1 MKRWSIDIYK
11 QIDLLAKSEA
21 YGPVTL
27 KQHLLDVAQAI
38 EPLAKHFGKDVQLCI
53 TGALLH
59 DIGKA
64 HPVYQAF
71 VHDFKEGFGFNQ
83 SLPNRHEISSLA
95 FLPLF
100 PKEDWQP
107 LTEMIIA
114 HHKSIEGDHRNR
126 GIIDILNQ
134 QGPAGLFESH
144 LEDWEIWSPRA
155 LNLLNELGIKT
166 RPIAEQE
173 AEGAL
178 EWVYE
183 YCEDLEDGWS
193 EWKGLLMA
201 SDHMASALGKNLKPY
216 LKRFF
221 KTPEYVDMY
230 PPDELFPLSMKSAD
244 DERLHT
250 LVVAPTGAGK
260 TEFLLSRCKG
270 RTFYMLPFQA
280 SINAMYKRIKDM
292 VPKETDVRLLHS
304 SSRLVAKD
312 ENNSVQEVQLQ
323 PFVGSS
329 IKVLTPHQTSSIIFG
344 TMGFEANLLD
354 LKGCDVILDEIHTYQ
369 AESQA
374 MVIEIVKVLIQQKC
388 RIHIGTATMPTALY
402 NILLEMLGGTE
413 TTYEVALSENELA
426 TYDRHIILKNET
438 LDELFETIGTA
449 FNNNEKVLIVC
460 NIVADAQQTYKILQ
474 SMFPDIPSM
483 LIHSRFRRKD
493 RRDREELLKNSFDD
507 KSGPCFVVSTQV
519 VEVSL
524 DISFDRMITQAA
536 PLDALIQRFGRIN
549 RRREKPKE
557 RTLRPIHILH
567 PKDRTLP
574 YTKEIVVKS
583 FELLPDGTALQTNNI
598 QSLIDQVYPTVDV
611 QAISGYLKW
620 KDNQFQMKKLCHISK
635 PVLMKYLEIDSA
647 SAILEQDLE
656 TYKEAHWE
664 ERQWLE
670 IPVNQ
675 KSMYRIR
682 DRLQV
687 VEGIGS
693 EPYIMTEQNDYE
705 KLGLEL
711 KEPSN
716 FI

>member
-1 MKRWSIDIYK
+1 MKRWSIDTY
-11 QIDLLAKSEA
+11 QELELLAKSEA

-27 KQHLLDVAQAI
+27 KQHLLDVADAI
-38 EPLAKHFGKDVQLCI
+38 TPLSKHFGKDAELCKKS
-53 TGALLH
+53 ALLH

-71 VHDFKEGFGFNQ
+71 VHDYKEGFGFNQ
-83 SLPNRHEISSLA
+83 TLPNRHEISSLA
-95 FLPLF
+95 FLPLIS
-100 PKEDWQP
+100 KNHWEP

-114 HHKSIEGDHRNR
+114 HHKSIEGDHRKR

-144 LEDWEIWSPRA
+144 LEDWEIWSKRA
-155 LNLLNELGIKT
+155 LDLLEELGIQT
-166 RPIAEQE
+166 RPISERE
-173 AEGAL
+173 AKEAL

-183 YCEDLEDGWS
+183 YCEDLDDGWS

-201 SDHMASALGKNLKPY
+201 SDHMASALGQDLKPY
-216 LKRFF
+216 LNRFF

-230 PPDELFPLSMKSAD
+230 PSHELFPLSMKPTD
-244 DERLHT
+244 DERSHT

-260 TEFLLSRCKG
+260 TEFLLNRCKG

-280 SINAMYKRIKDM
+280 SINAMHKRIKEI
-292 VPKETDVRLLHS
+292 VPKETDVRLLHAA
-304 SSRLVAKD
+304 SRLVAKD
-312 ENNSVQEVQLQ
+312 ENNSKQEVQLQ

-329 IKVLTPHQTSSIIFG
+329 VKVLTPHQTSSIIFG
-344 TMGFEANLLD
+344 TMGFEATLMD

-374 MVIEIVKVLIQQKC
+374 MVMEIVKVLIQQNC

-402 NILLEMLGGTE
+402 DELLEILGGSQ
-413 TTYEVALSENELA
+413 TTYEVALTEHELA
-426 TYDRHIILKNET
+426 TYDRHIIHKNET
-438 LDELFETIGTA
+438 IDGLFETIGTA
-449 FNNNEKVLIVC
+449 FEEKEKVLIVC
-460 NIVADAQQTYKILQ
+460 NIVADAQETYRMLK

-493 RRDREELLKNSFDD
+493 RREREEQLKKEFDE
-507 KSGPCFVVSTQV
+507 KEGPCLVVSTQV

-536 PLDALIQRFGRIN
+536 PLDALVQRFGRIN
-549 RRREKPKE
+549 RRRKKPEE
-557 RTLRPIHILH
+557 RMLRPIHVLQS
-567 PKDRTLP
+567 KEYTLP
-574 YTKEIVVKS
+574 YKKEIVQNS
-583 FELLPDGTALQTNNI
+583 FDLLPDGEKLRTNDI
-598 QSLIDQVYPTVDV
+598 QSLIDEVYPEVDI
-611 QAISGYLKW
+611 QEISGYLKW
-620 KDNQFQMKKLCHISK
+620 RDNQFQMKKLRHITE

-670 IPVNQ
+670 IPVNE

-682 DRLQV
+682 DRLQR

-693 EPYIMTEQNDYE
+693 EPYIMTEQYDYE
-705 KLGLEL
+705 NVGLEL

>member
-1 MKRWSIDIYK
+1 MMRWCIDTYLELE
-11 QIDLLAKSEA
+11 LLAKSEA
-21 YGPVTL
+21 YGLVTL
-27 KQHLLDVAQAI
+27 KQHLTDVAEAI
-38 EPLAKHFGKDVQLCI
+38 VPLAKHFGKHVELSKK
-53 TGALLH
+53 GALLH

-71 VHDFKEGFGFNQ
+71 VHDYKEGFGFNQ

-100 PKEDWQP
+100 PPDEWEP
-107 LTEMIIA
+107 LTEMIVA
-114 HHKSIEGDHRNR
+114 HHKSVEGDHRKR

-144 LEDWEIWSPRA
+144 LEDWEIWSERA
-155 LNLLNELGIKT
+155 LKLLNELGIET
-166 RPIAEQE
+166 RSIPEKE
-173 AEGAL
+173 AEEAI

-183 YCEDLEDGWS
+183 YCEELGDDWS

-201 SDHMASALGKNLKPY
+201 SDHMASALGQELKPY

-221 KTPEYVDMY
+221 KTPEYADVY
-230 PPDELFPLSMKSAD
+230 PPSELFPLSMKTTE
-244 DERLHT
+244 DERPHT

-260 TEFLLSRCKG
+260 TEFLLNRCKG

-280 SINAMYKRIKDM
+280 SINAMFKRIKEI
-292 VPKETDVRLLHS
+292 VPEETDVRLLHAA
-304 SSRLVAKD
+304 SRLVAKD
-312 ENNSVQEVQLQ
+312 ENNSKQEVQLQ

-329 IKVLTPHQTSSIIFG
+329 VKVLTPHQTSSIIFG
-344 TMGFEANLLD
+344 TMGFEATLMD

-374 MVIEIVKVLIQQKC
+374 MVMEIVKVLIKQNC
-388 RIHIGTATMPTALY
+388 RIHIGTATMPKALY
-402 NILLEMLGGTE
+402 NELLKILGDTK
-413 TTYEVALSENELA
+413 TTYEVSLTDDELA
-426 TYDRHIILKNET
+426 TYDRHIIHKNENI
-438 LDELFETIGTA
+438 DELFDTIKTA
-449 FNNNEKVLIVC
+449 FEENEKVLIVC
-460 NIVADAQQTYKILQ
+460 NIVADAQETYRMLN

-493 RRDREELLKNSFDD
+493 RREREEHLKNEFDE
-507 KSGPCFVVSTQV
+507 KAGPCFVVSTQV

-549 RRREKPKE
+549 RRRKKPE
-557 RTLRPIHILH
+557 NRTLRPIHILQ
-567 PKDRTLP
+567 PKEHTLP
-574 YTKEIVVKS
+574 YKKEIVEKS
-583 FELLPDGTALQTNNI
+583 FELFADEEALQTTEI
-598 QSLIDQVYPTVDV
+598 QSLVDQVYPEIDIQKIT
-611 QAISGYLKW
+611 GYLKW
-620 KDNQFQMKKLCHISK
+620 KSNQFQMKKLRHISK

-656 TYKEAHWE
+656 TYKEANWE

-670 IPVNQ
+670 IPVNE

-682 DRLQV
+682 ERVQILERV
-687 VEGIGS
+687 GS
-693 EPYIMTEQNDYE
+693 EPYVMTEQYDYE
-705 KLGLEL
+705 NVGLEL

>member
-1 MKRWSIDIYK
+1 MKRWSIETY
-11 QIDLLAKSEA
+11 QELELLAKSEV
-21 YGPVTL
+21 YGSVTL
-27 KQHLLDVAQAI
+27 KQHLTDVAEAI
-38 EPLAKHFGKDVQLCI
+38 IPLAKHFVKDVELSKK
-53 TGALLH
+53 GALLH

-71 VHDFKEGFGFNQ
+71 VHDYKEGFGFSQ

-100 PKEDWQP
+100 PKNEWEP
-107 LTEMIIA
+107 LTEMIVA
-114 HHKSIEGDHRNR
+114 HHKSVEGDHRKR

-144 LEDWEIWSPRA
+144 LEDWEIWAERA
-155 LNLLNELGIKT
+155 LKLLNELGFET
-166 RPIAEQE
+166 RAISEKE
-173 AEGAL
+173 AEEAI

-183 YCEDLEDGWS
+183 YCEELGDGWS

-201 SDHMASALGKNLKPY
+201 SDHMASALGKELKPY
-216 LKRFF
+216 LKHFF
-221 KTPEYVDMY
+221 KTPEYVDMH
-230 PPDELFPLSMKSAD
+230 PPNELFPLSMKSTED
-244 DERLHT
+244 KRPHT

-260 TEFLLSRCKG
+260 TEFLLNRCKG

-280 SINAMYKRIKDM
+280 SINAMFKRIKEI
-292 VPKETDVRLLHS
+292 VPKETDVRLLHAA
-304 SSRLVAKD
+304 SRLVAKD
-312 ENNSVQEVQLQ
+312 ENNSKQEVQLQ

-329 IKVLTPHQTSSIIFG
+329 VKVLTPHQTSSIIFG
-344 TMGFEANLLD
+344 TMGFEATLMD
-354 LKGCDVILDEIHTYQ
+354 VRGCDVILDEIHTYQ

-374 MVIEIVKVLIQQKC
+374 MVMEIVKVLIEQNC
-388 RIHIGTATMPTALY
+388 RIHVGTATMPTALY
-402 NILLEMLGGTE
+402 DKLLEILGGAD
-413 TTYEVALSENELA
+413 TTYEVSLTDNELA
-426 TYDRHIILKNET
+426 TYDRHIIHKNENI
-438 LDELFETIGTA
+438 DELFDIIKTA
-449 FNNNEKVLIVC
+449 FEETEKVLIVC
-460 NIVADAQQTYKILQ
+460 NIVADSQETYRMLK

-493 RRDREELLKNSFDD
+493 RREREEQLKNDFDGQE
-507 KSGPCFVVSTQV
+507 GPCFVVSTQV

-549 RRREKPKE
+549 RKRKKPE
-557 RTLRPIHILH
+557 NRTLRPIHVLQ
-567 PKDRTLP
+567 PKEHTLP
-574 YTKEIVVKS
+574 YRKETVEKS
-583 FELLPDGTALQTNNI
+583 FELLPDKEPLSTIEI
-598 QSLIDQVYPTVDV
+598 QSLIDQVYPEIDI
-611 QAISGYLKW
+611 QKISGYLKW
-620 KDNQFQMKKLCHISK
+620 NDDQFQMKKLRHISE

-656 TYKEAHWE
+656 TYKEANWE

-670 IPVNQ
+670 IPVNE

-682 DRLQV
+682 ERVQRLERV
-687 VEGIGS
+687 GS
-693 EPYIMTEQNDYE
+693 EPYVMTEQYDYE
-705 KLGLEL
+705 KVGLEL

>member
-1 MKRWSIDIYK
+1 MKRWSIEIY
-11 QIDLLAKSEA
+11 QELELLAKSEA

-27 KQHLLDVAQAI
+27 KQHLMDVADAI
-38 EPLAKHFGKDVQLCI
+38 VPLAKHFGKDIELSRK
-53 TGALLH
+53 GALLH

-71 VHDFKEGFGFNQ
+71 VHGYKEGFGFNQ
-83 SLPNRHEISSLA
+83 TLPNRHEISSLA

-100 PKEDWQP
+100 SKNEWGPI
-107 LTEMIIA
+107 TEMIIA
-114 HHKSIEGDHRNR
+114 HHKSIEGDHRKR

-144 LEDWEIWSPRA
+144 LEDWEIWSQRA
-155 LNLLNELGIKT
+155 SGLLEELGIQT
-166 RPIAEQE
+166 RPISGQE
-173 AEGAL
+173 AEEAL

-183 YCEDLEDGWS
+183 HCEELDDGWS

-201 SDHMASALGKNLKPY
+201 SDHMASALGQELKPY

-230 PPDELFPLSMKSAD
+230 PPHELFPLSMKPTG

-260 TEFLLSRCKG
+260 TEFLLNRCKG

-280 SINAMYKRIKDM
+280 SINAMFKRIKDL
-292 VPKETDVRLLHS
+292 VPPETDVRLLHAA
-304 SSRLVAKD
+304 SRLVLKD
-312 ENNSVQEVQLQ
+312 ENNSKQEVQLQ

-329 IKVLTPHQTSSIIFG
+329 VKVLTPHQTSSVIFG
-344 TMGFEANLLD
+344 TMGFEATLMD

-374 MVIEIVKVLIQQKC
+374 MVMEIVKVLIQQNC

-402 NILLEMLGGTE
+402 DKLLEILGGAE
-413 TTYEVALSENELA
+413 TTYEVALTENELA
-426 TYDRHIILKNET
+426 TYDRHIIHKNET
-438 LDELFETIGTA
+438 VDELFETIRTA
-449 FNNNEKVLIVC
+449 FAVNEKVLIVC
-460 NIVADAQQTYKILQ
+460 NIVADSQETYRMLK

-493 RRDREELLKNSFDD
+493 RREREEQLKKNFDEKD
-507 KSGPCFVVSTQV
+507 GPCFVVSTQV

-549 RRREKPKE
+549 RRRKE
-557 RTLRPIHILH
+557 PEERILRSIHVLQPQEH
-567 PKDRTLP
+567 TLP
-574 YTKEIVVKS
+574 YKKEIVQKS
-583 FELLPDGTALQTNNI
+583 FDLLPDGDTLRTNEI
-598 QSLIDQVYPTVDV
+598 QSLIDQVYPEVDI
-611 QAISGYLKW
+611 QEISGYLKW
-620 KDNQFQMKKLCHISK
+620 NNNQFQMKKLRHITE

-670 IPVNQ
+670 IPVNE

-682 DRLQV
+682 ERLQI

-693 EPYIMTEQNDYE
+693 EPYVMTEQYNYE
-705 KLGLEL
+705 NIGLEL